1 MYAVSQSFWFT
12 IEQWGTRS
20 SDEQSRLPP
29 LASNGWIMS
38 LETPKGLTVR
48 LKPDWSTASE
58 ASAPSLHFKKSTKS
72 HPQHL
77 TAPSM
82 LFFSL
87 RSSCEGKA
95 DGHPTWKRRRAPLR
109 SQSQKQKPLP
119 KSLFPSCFHL
129 ISLRLISLL
138 LSFNHFH
145 LI

>member
-58 ASAPSLHFKKSTKS
+58 ASAPSLRFKKSTKS

-77 TAPSM
+77 AALSM
-82 LFFSL
+82 LLFFALKLRRQSRWTPNVEKEKSPSPKPISEAKTSSEEPLPLMFSL
-87 RSSCEGKA
+87 
-95 DGHPTWKRRRAPLR
+95 DFT
-109 SQSQKQKPLP
+109 
-119 KSLFPSCFHL
+119 SLNLTL
-129 ISLRLISLL
+129 II
-138 LSFNHFH
+138 F
-145 LI
+145 